1 MYNEIN
7 LDKMKKCSQCPFT
20 CKGQIYCTR
29 DDTNIDYN
37 IKTVGSINELQEE
50 HNGKTK

>member
-7 LDKMKKCSQCPFT
+7 LDKM
-20 CKGQIYCTR
+20 
-29 DDTNIDYN
+29 NIDYN

-50 HNGKTK
+50 YNGKTK